1 MMKELFMQRCFD
13 LALQGLPYAAP
24 NPIVG
29 ALIVY
34 KDKIIGEGF
43 HQKYG
48 ESHAE
53 VNAVNSV
60 APENRHLL
68 PYSTLYVS
76 LEPCNIFG
84 NTPPCTHLVI
94 REKIPEVVISY
105 IDHTPGVDG
114 TGIDYLRSNGVKVT
128 TGILEDKGRKISA
141 IRNTYVTKKRP
152 YIILKYAQSL
162 NNIFAPDD
170 DQQLWLSNSFSK
182 RLVHRWR
189 SEIGAILV
197 GTKTA
202 SIDNPQL
209 TNRLYYGPS
218 PLRLTIDRHGQLDD
232 SLFLKDKTQHSL
244 IFTNQHHYEDI
255 PEKLEYIYCPP
266 EASIINIMLNE
277 LTERKISSLMVEGGI
292 QLLST
297 FIETNLWDEARVFVS
312 NTYIKE
318 GRPAPMLN
326 AHLVSEHNLL
336 NDRLLVFNNEF
347 SKSLNFL

>member
-29 ALIVY
+29 AVIVY

-43 HQKYG
+43 HQRYG

-84 NTPPCTHLVI
+84 NTPPCTHLII

-114 TGIDYLRSNGVKVT
+114 TGIEYLRSKGVKVI
-128 TGILEDKGRKISA
+128 TGVLETKGRQISA

-202 SIDNPQL
+202 VIDNPKL
-209 TNRLYYGPS
+209 TNRLYSGPS
-218 PLRLTIDRHGQLDD
+218 PLRLTIDKYGQLDD
-232 SLFLKDKTQHSL
+232 SFFLKDKTQHTL
-244 IFTNQHHYEDI
+244 IFTNQQNYRDI
-255 PEKLEYIYCPP
+255 PGKLEYIYCPP
-266 EASIINIMLNE
+266 EASIVDILLNE
-277 LTERKISSLMVEGGI
+277 LVERKISSIMVEGGI
-292 QLLST
+292 QLLKT
-297 FIETNLWDEARVFVS
+297 FIEANLWDEARVFVS
-312 NTYIKE
+312 NVYIEK
-318 GRPAPMLN
+318 GRPAPILN
-326 AHLVSEHNLL
+326 APLISEHNLL

-347 SKSLNFL
+347 SKSLNLL